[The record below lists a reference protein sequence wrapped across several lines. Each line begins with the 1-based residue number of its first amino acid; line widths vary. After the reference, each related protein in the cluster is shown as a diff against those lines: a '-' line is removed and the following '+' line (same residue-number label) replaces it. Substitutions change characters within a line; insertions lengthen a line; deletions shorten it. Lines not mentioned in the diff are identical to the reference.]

1 MQALQIVICGAGEVG
16 SHAADV
22 LVKDKANSITV
33 IDKDPSRL
41 SAIEEWLDGATLE
54 GNCARADVLLEAGIA
69 NADAIV
75 AATECDEVNLL
86 TATMARKLGVGKAI
100 ARVHDF
106 DYLDRQ
112 AEIDYA
118 KTLEIDQLICPEFST
133 SMEIAQT
140 LRNPIAQKVE
150 AFARGQI
157 QMQQFRIGKKCGVL
171 GCAIQDMNLPAGS
184 RIAAIFRQGEVQ
196 IPEPNSTLELDDEV
210 VLVADASVYDAAQK
224 ILAASDHRRRSVV
237 ILGGSPMAE
246 WLCQMLRG
254 KPFSIRLYEKDRERA
269 EELAADLDW
278 ITVLNADLSDPAVFD
293 SEQISDVDDFVAL
306 LPEDELNMMAGVMA
320 KLKGVSKSIVVT
332 QRSSYCAAALA
343 IGVDRAFS
351 PQEVA
356 ARQINDALSTSP
368 MRVMS
373 SLKGGEVSV
382 FMVRVGKRSKVIG
395 QRLKDLNLTPN
406 WSILAMQRGDVTSF
420 PLANADIGA
429 GDVILVLGWTDRQ
442 EALAE
447 LFDAH

>member
-1 MQALQIVICGAGEVG
+1 
-16 SHAADV
+16 
-22 LVKDKANSITV
+22 
-33 IDKDPSRL
+33 
-41 SAIEEWLDGATLE
+41 
-54 GNCARADVLLEAGIA
+54 
-69 NADAIV
+69 
-75 AATECDEVNLL
+75 
-86 TATMARKLGVGKAI
+86 
-100 ARVHDF
+100 
-106 DYLDRQ
+106 
-112 AEIDYA
+112 
-118 KTLEIDQLICPEFST
+118 
-133 SMEIAQT
+133 
-140 LRNPIAQKVE
+140 
-150 AFARGQI
+150 
-157 QMQQFRIGKKCGVL
+157 
-171 GCAIQDMNLPAGS
+171 
-184 RIAAIFRQGEVQ
+184 
-196 IPEPNSTLELDDEV
+196 
-210 VLVADASVYDAAQK
+210 
-224 ILAASDHRRRSVV
+224 
-237 ILGGSPMAE
+237 
-246 WLCQMLRG
+246 
-254 KPFSIRLYEKDRERA
+254 
-269 EELAADLDW
+269 
-278 ITVLNADLSDPAVFD
+278 
-293 SEQISDVDDFVAL
+293 
-306 LPEDELNMMAGVMA
+306 MMAGVMA

-382 FMVRVGKRSKVIG
+382 FRVRVGKRSKVIG